1 MAKRNQHVVPT
12 KDGAWAVRG
21 AGSSRATKKFPTQ
34 NEAIAAGRRIAK
46 NQGAEL
52 LIHRSDGRIR
62 EKDSY
67 ATTTRLTSMPASR
80 TSGRS
85 ECTS

>member
-12 KDGAWAVRG
+12 KDGAWAVRS
-21 AGSSRATKKFPTQ
+21 AGSARATKKFRTQ
-34 NEAIAAGRRIAK
+34 SEAIAEARRIAK
-46 NQGAEL
+46 NQGSEL

-67 ATTTRLTSMPASR
+67 GKDPFPPK
-80 TSGRS
+80 G
-85 ECTS
+85 